1 LLDLAHRITHSNARK
16 GFLDSYI
23 EDRNLQRAGFPLS
36 LAFES
41 RELAK
46 HSWIKISQNRT
57 LSVERIGMKLRL
69 AAPDELAQV
78 IEGVN
83 EIIG

>member
-1 LLDLAHRITHSNARK
+1 
-16 GFLDSYI
+16 
-23 EDRNLQRAGFPLS
+23 
-36 LAFES
+36 
-41 RELAK
+41 
-46 HSWIKISQNRT
+46 
-57 LSVERIGMKLRL
+57 VERIGMKLRL